1 MKFNL
6 IVTAAVLAG
15 MTVSAHAAH
24 AAEKD
29 EVRIVGLT
37 AIVLTPAPAPA
48 TVLAVPVVPKV
59 KRPAILPVLY
69 ATLGATQAWDVYSTR
84 SALRSGAREANPAT
98 AAFSSNTGALMGMKA
113 ATTAGTIVFAER
125 MWKKNKVA
133 AILML
138 TAINGATAAVSMHN
152 MRNAKA
158 SSTR

>member
-1 MKFNL
+1 MKFNR

-15 MTVSAHAAH
+15 MTVSAQAAQ

-37 AIVLTPAPAPA
+37 AIVLTPAPVVAA
-48 TVLAVPVVPKV
+48 PVVPKV

-84 SALRSGAREANPAT
+84 SALKSGAREANPAT
-98 AAFSSNTGALMGMKA
+98 AAFSTNTGALTGMKVA
-113 ATTAGTIVFAER
+113 ATAGTILFAER

-152 MRNAKA
+152 MRNAKS